1 MSQGMKALSDTFAQM
16 NLIIS
21 SIYQFY
27 DNHTI
32 SNNVLVCLKR
42 IVHRIDNCYS
52 ELEMRHKKVLAS
64 NKKGTNTPTEKTAA
78 KNIAIDKTAIDKIVT
93 ENIPAKKT
101 SAKEKMTLKQE
112 KTTVQKTHPAEH
124 EKLIPEPKKYTSEQ
138 KAHTL
143 TQEVDTMKEKKQE
156 KVEKTE
162 KSKQNVLT
170 LQNKLTLQIKK
181 QKTMIIAI
189 DFDGTIVEH
198 KYPEIGREIPFA
210 IETLKRLQADRHKL
224 ILWSVR
230 EGRLLDEA
238 VEFCRQRGL
247 EFYAVNRDY
256 PEEEKDKNS
265 HFSRKLKADLFI
277 DDRNL
282 GGLPDWGTIY
292 NMVKNRLSYED
303 LMSQYED
310 EAEDTKANNKGF
322 LKRLFGK

>member
-1 MSQGMKALSDTFAQM
+1 MSQGMNALSDTFAQM
-16 NLIIS
+16 NRIIS
-21 SIYQFY
+21 SIYLFY

-32 SNNVLVCLKR
+32 SNNVLACLKR
-42 IVHRIDNCYS
+42 IVHRIDHCYS
-52 ELEMRHKKVLAS
+52 ELEMRHKKILAS
-64 NKKGTNTPTEKTAA
+64 NKKGTNVTAEKIAAEIIPAEIITAEKTSV
-78 KNIAIDKTAIDKIVT
+78 K
-93 ENIPAKKT
+93 EKKT
-101 SAKEKMTLKQE
+101 LRTEETIGVKLH
-112 KTTVQKTHPAEH
+112 KTGNGGD
-124 EKLIPEPKKYTSEQ
+124 IPEKETETSEQ
-138 KAHTL
+138 KSHTS
-143 TQEVDTMKEKKQE
+143 TQEKGDLKEKKQE
-156 KVEKTE
+156 KIEKTE
-162 KSKQNVLT
+162 KSEQNVLT
-170 LQNKLTLQIKK
+170 LPKKYTLQIKK

-210 IETLKRLQADRHKL
+210 IETLKRLQADHHKL

-247 EFYAVNRDY
+247 EFYAINRDY
-256 PEEEKDKNS
+256 PEEEKGKNS

-303 LMSQYED
+303 LMNQYED
-310 EAEDTKANNKGF
+310 EAEDTKANNQGF
-322 LKRLFGK
+322 FKRLFGK